1 MIVRNLPEA
10 AKGARRIESS
20 TWNSVR
26 LLLKGDGVGFSFHI
40 TTIYADTVTEMH
52 YKNHFEAVYCI
63 SGHGEIEALADGR
76 VFAVEPGTLYVLDRN
91 DAHRLRAHSELQLA
105 CVFNPPL
112 HGSEVHDASGAYP
125 LEAEEISS
133 QVA

>member
-1 MIVRNLPEA
+1 MLVRNLPEA
-10 AKGARRIESS
+10 AKGVRRIESS

-63 SGHGEIEALADGR
+63 SGEGEIESLADGR
-76 VFAVEPGTLYVLDRN
+76 VFAVEPGTLYVLDRH
-91 DAHRLRAHSELQLA
+91 DAHRLRAHTELQLA

-112 HGSEVHDASGAYP
+112 HGNEVHDASGAYP
-125 LEAEEISS
+125 LEAEAISN